1 MLTIAFSLVSIVVLI
16 VACTSTTTG
25 RSDSKTTVVFS
36 HYESSAI
43 ENEWINN
50 VEVWQRRVCSHMSLK
65 SIQKYIDAVAYVNS
79 LNGQLLIDYIT
90 EGFKSYKK
98 YISHFHYTVS
108 DLVKGQNFS
117 IAIPIEGIVGLARDP
132 RKCPNVTS
140 EEFTQSKAY
149 LIPLRG
155 TIADYAAASFG
166 ASKRSNFLFDAG
178 ATYYSDISSQ
188 GTKWIVDW
196 YGQAGLQ
203 ITNVVAW
210 EKKPMMGDL

>member
-1 MLTIAFSLVSIVVLI
+1 MLTIAFSLVSILVLI

-79 LNGQLLIDYIT
+79 LNGQKLTDYIT

-98 YISHFHYTVS
+98 YVSHFHYTVS

-178 ATYYSDISSQ
+178 ANIDNNN
-188 GTKWIVDW
+188 DDDDDN
-196 YGQAGLQ
+196 Q
-203 ITNVVAW
+203 IICMYV
-210 EKKPMMGDL
+210 